1 MIDVHTHCLTS
12 EHWGPEHRLHWA
24 PVIGSPW
31 QDVTVEAFDTAT
43 AGLEAAIV
51 FGIRATR
58 AGVAT
63 PHRDVADFCAL
74 VSATKAIGFMALDPT
89 DEDVL
94 DQLEEGVSLGLR
106 GVKLYPV
113 LAGFRPDDPTCFELY
128 AECERRALPILWH
141 MGATPSAIGNLYV
154 TQPLLIDGIA
164 RAFPNLKQIIAHM
177 GHPWFEDTVIVL
189 RKNANVYADVS
200 GAFARPHGAYRA
212 FITAQEWG
220 VLPKLLFGSDYPF
233 WTPAQSA
240 GLLREVAAKDYTP
253 FPNID
258 RAQIEAIIERDAL
271 TLLGLR

>member
-12 EHWGPEHRLHWA
+12 AHWGPEHRLHWE
-24 PVIGSPW
+24 PVYGQPW
-31 QDVTVEAFDTAT
+31 QDVTVDAFDAAMT
-43 AGLEAAIV
+43 GVEAALV

-63 PHRDVADFCAL
+63 PHRDVAEFCAR
-74 VSATKAIGFMALDPT
+74 STARTIGFMALDPT
-89 DEDVL
+89 DDDVL
-94 DQLEEGVSLGLR
+94 ASLEEGAALGLR

-113 LAGFRPDDPTCFELY
+113 LAGFRPDDPAGFPLY
-128 AECERRALPILWH
+128 AECERRGLPILWH
-141 MGATPSAIGNLYV
+141 MGATPSAIGDLSV
-154 TQPLLIDGIA
+154 TQPLLIDGVA
-164 RAFPNLKQIIAHM
+164 RAFPELRQIIAHM

-189 RKNANVYADVS
+189 RKNPHVYADVS
-200 GAFARPHGAYRA
+200 GAFSRPHGAYRA

-220 VLPKLLFGSDYPF
+220 VMPKLLFGSDYPF

-240 GLLREVAAKDYTP
+240 ELLRSLAAQEMSP